1 MKTERL
7 KAILFDL
14 DGTLLDNNL
23 DVFLSRYF
31 KRLAAWVSQLVPP
44 EQFIACLMQATRTM
58 MANEGQDTNEE
69 VFARAFYPLIGRSR
83 QEMEPVFAE
92 FYAQDFPYLRQY
104 TRCKPEARQV
114 VQKAF
119 DLGYDVVIAT
129 NPLFPAA
136 AIEQRMAWAGVQG
149 FPYKLVTSY
158 ENSRACKPNPRY
170 FQHILDTL
178 GQPAEAC
185 LMVGDEALDMAAA
198 HVGCRT
204 FLVPGPN
211 TKLDPAAPEPA
222 QCGTL
227 ADLLELLGQ

>member
-1 MKTERL
+1 MKTEQL

-31 KRLAAWVSQLVPP
+31 KRLAAWVSHLVPP
-44 EQFIACLMQATRTM
+44 EQFTACLLQATQGM
-58 MANEGQDTNEE
+58 VANEGQDTNEE

-83 QEMEPVFAE
+83 QEMEPIFAE
-92 FYAQDFPYLRQY
+92 FYAQDFPNLQQY

-119 DLGYDVVIAT
+119 DLGCDVVIAT

-136 AIEQRMAWAGVQG
+136 AIEQRIAWANVHG
-149 FPYKLVTSY
+149 FPYKLVTTY
-158 ENSRACKPNPRY
+158 ENSRACKPNLLY
-170 FQHILDTL
+170 YQHILDAIDR
-178 GQPAEAC
+178 PAEAC

-198 HVGCRT
+198 RLGCAT

-211 TKLDPAAPEPA
+211 TKLDPDVPEPA
-222 QCGTL
+222 HRGTL
-227 ADLLELLGQ
+227 ADLLEMLSQ